1 MLQALLATSLGLALA
16 GQALPAS
23 ATPAAATVEDVTIAW
38 TDTTH
43 SKIRISWSE
52 TTPVANTL
60 RFASSDQQLDLGAT
74 TAAQPNE
81 VVINASHL
89 GSLSQYDEG
98 RIVVTATGA
107 TEAASPAFDR
117 FLPSVEPALDFATD
131 GRWTWRIAGHLPSDT
146 TPNDPLD
153 LDLVARYTPQLLV
166 DQEPRVLGGCGVI
179 EGTTTTEPTG
189 PAPSTDQAAALV
201 VRSVNE
207 WGPKGRYGFSLP
219 VTTSTLSLTAPTS
232 TPYGAPLVLTGRS
245 MEKRLIFWPSSG
257 SCSIYNQPL
266 TSTRLEARDS
276 STGSWY
282 LVGTLPQVR
291 GDGTVT
297 ANLVNRGAREFRLH
311 RPEIHYSRY
320 VNIGA
325 VSPIRAVRTTTRV
338 VSAKFIQPVV
348 ALGTKP
354 QAYLWVD
361 PAGTQQAALQF
372 RNSAGAW
379 QGLTYKTLYAG
390 RGLVAFPW
398 NVRGTFQFRW
408 WIPGSTAGLRVDPV
422 HSPVFTLTVR

>member
-1 MLQALLATSLGLALA
+1 MLHGLLATTLGLVFA

-23 ATPAAATVEDVTIAW
+23 AATTVDDVTIAW

-43 SKIRISWSE
+43 SKIRITWTE
-52 TTPVANTL
+52 PAPAANTL
-60 RFASSDQQLDLGAT
+60 RFDNGEQQLDLGAT
-74 TAAQPNE
+74 TAAQPNQ

-98 RIVVTATGA
+98 RVVVTATGG
-107 TEAASPAFDR
+107 TEAVSPAFDR
-117 FLPSVEPALDFATD
+117 FAPSVRPALDFAPE
-131 GRWTWRIAGHLPSDT
+131 GGWTWRIADYLPADT

-179 EGTTTTEPTG
+179 EGPTTTEPAG
-189 PAPSTDQAAALV
+189 PVPSTDQAAALV
-201 VRSVNE
+201 IRSVNE
-207 WGPKGRYGFSLP
+207 WRPNGRYGVSRP

-245 MEKRLIFWPSSG
+245 LEKRLIFWPPSG
-257 SCSIYNQPL
+257 SCSISNQT

-276 STGSWY
+276 GTGPWY
-282 LVGTLPQVR
+282 LVGTLWSQ

-297 ANLVNRGAREFRLH
+297 AKLVNRGAREFRLH
-311 RPEIHYSRY
+311 QPEILSSDY
-320 VNIGA
+320 VDIAA
-325 VSPIRAVRTTTRV
+325 VSPVRAVRTTTRV

-348 ALGTKP
+348 TVGAKP

-361 PAGTQQAALQF
+361 PAGTQRAALQF
-372 RNSAGAW
+372 KNASGAW
-379 QGLTYKTLYAG
+379 QGLTSKNLSAG
-390 RGLVAFPW
+390 RGLVVFPW
-398 NVRGTFQFRW
+398 NVRGTYQFRW
-408 WIPGSTAGLRVDPV
+408 WVSGSTTGLRMDPV
-422 HSPVFTLTVR
+422 YSPVFTLTVR